1 MRSIQSTAKK
11 SRRVICGAFSSTAIL
26 FLLSQSV
33 AIQSNSEKPRQQWR
47 GFLFSQIL
55 YDHYMSALFT
65 PLTIRGTEFQNRVW
79 VSPMCQYQAIDG
91 HIGQWHRSHLGA
103 LATGAPGLIM
113 VEATG
118 VIPEGRISIA
128 CPSIEDDAHANNF
141 KEVIDFAHS
150 QNVKI
155 GIQLAHAG
163 RKGSSTRPWDD
174 HRNATADEGG
184 WQLVSSSPAAFEG
197 FPTPRELT
205 IAEIKSRTES
215 FVEAA
220 KRAVKVGFDVIEI
233 HAAHGYLFNQF
244 YSPLMNHRT
253 DEYGGSFE
261 NRIRFLLETTKAVRA
276 AIPTTTPLFVRIS
289 GSDWTEGGWDINDA
303 VKLCKELKTLGVDL
317 IDVSSGGATHNAK
330 MDIKPGYQVHFAEA
344 IRTQSNIL
352 TAAVG
357 LITEPEQAE
366 AIITTGQA
374 DAVFLARAMLRNP
387 RWAINA
393 AEKLGVKIAWPLSLD
408 RARTLS

>member
-1 MRSIQSTAKK
+1 
-11 SRRVICGAFSSTAIL
+11 
-26 FLLSQSV
+26 
-33 AIQSNSEKPRQQWR
+33 
-47 GFLFSQIL
+47 
-55 YDHYMSALFT
+55 MSALFT
-65 PLTIRGTEFQNRVW
+65 SLTIRETVFQNRVW
-79 VSPMCQYQAIDG
+79 VSPMCQYQATDG
-91 HIGQWHRSHLGA
+91 HIGQWHRAHLGA
-103 LATGAPGLIM
+103 FATGAPGLIM

-118 VIPEGRISIA
+118 VVPEGRISIG
-128 CPSIEDDAHANNF
+128 CPSIEDDAHANSF

-163 RKGSSTRPWDD
+163 RKASTMRPWDD
-174 HRNATADEGG
+174 HRMATPEEGG
-184 WQLVSSSPAAFEG
+184 WQATSSSATAFEG
-197 FPTPRELT
+197 YPIPRALT
-205 IAEIKSRTES
+205 ISEINNRTDS

-220 KRAVKVGFDVIEI
+220 KRAIKVGFDVIEI

-303 VKLCKELKTLGVDL
+303 VNLCKELKALGVDL
-317 IDVSSGGATHNAK
+317 IDVSSGGATHNSK
-330 MDIKPGYQVHFAEA
+330 MEIKPGYQVPFATT
-344 IRTQSNIL
+344 IRNESNIL

-366 AIITTGQA
+366 SIIAEGKA

-408 RARTLS
+408 RARTLN